1 MLRSKRII
9 VREAQK
15 SEPSPKEKTSQV
27 QRSRY
32 KGITKEK
39 KGPGGL
45 KPKRRNI
52 KKEKKPTA
60 RD

>member
-1 MLRSKRII
+1 M
-9 VREAQK
+9 REAQR
-15 SEPSPKEKTSQV
+15 SEPSPKEKEPSLRKQV
-27 QRSRY
+27 QGDQ
-32 KGITKEK
+32 KKKKEMA
-39 KGPGGL
+39 GPGDL